1 MRSVAR
7 LSALFVA
14 FALPLA
20 SASAETYPSRPITV
34 ISPFGA
40 GAPQDAVI
48 RAMAD
53 AVSKDLGQPLVVDNK
68 PGAALTLGPGV
79 MAQTAKPDG
88 YTISAVVSTIVLLP
102 QMEKVGFDPARDFTY
117 LLQVAS
123 FPLGVTV
130 KADSPHK
137 SWADL
142 MAYAKANPGKVTFG
156 SPGIGTNAHLAME
169 LVLRNAG
176 VEMTHVPYKGP
187 MPILQAV
194 LGGEVTLQVSGME
207 WKPNVEA
214 GGMRLLTMLTA
225 ARHPSFPNV
234 PAIAELG
241 FPFDVEVPMGFVAPK
256 DMDPAI
262 AKRLHD
268 AFKAASEKPDIKAIY
283 QKYDIGYRYANGDTF
298 KKSLEDVAAR
308 MRPVIEKLGLL
319 VKN

>member
-1 MRSVAR
+1 MRAAYR
-7 LSALFVA
+7 LLTLTLGL
-14 FALPLA
+14 ALPLA
-20 SASAETYPSRPITV
+20 AATAQTYPGRPITL

-48 RAMAD
+48 RVMAD

-88 YTISAVVSTIVLLP
+88 YTISAVVSTLVLLP
-102 QMEKVGFDPARDFTY
+102 QMEKVGFDPIRDFTY

-123 FPLGVTV
+123 FPLGVTI
-130 KADSPHK
+130 KADSPYK
-137 SWADL
+137 SWTEVI
-142 MAYAKANPGKVTFG
+142 AYAKANPGKLTYG
-156 SPGIGTNAHLAME
+156 SPGIGTTSHLAME
-169 LVLRNAG
+169 LILRDAG

-194 LGGEVTLQVSGME
+194 LGAEVVLQVSGME
-207 WKPNVEA
+207 WKPHVEA
-214 GGMRLLTMLTA
+214 GAMRLLTMLTT

-241 FPFDVEVPMGFVAPK
+241 FPFDVEVQMGFAGPK
-256 DMDPAI
+256 GMDPVI

-268 AFKAASEKPDIKAIY
+268 AFKAASERPDIKAMY
-283 QKYDIGYRYANGDTF
+283 QKYDIGYRYSDGDTF